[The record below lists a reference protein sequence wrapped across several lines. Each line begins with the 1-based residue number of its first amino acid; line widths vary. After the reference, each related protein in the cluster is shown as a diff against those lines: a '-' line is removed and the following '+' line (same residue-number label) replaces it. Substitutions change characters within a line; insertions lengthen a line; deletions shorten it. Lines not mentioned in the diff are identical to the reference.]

1 MWLVAMAGFG
11 LEQWVS
17 YLGLERIDDPN
28 KDYPVY
34 RKRLD
39 GKIIDL
45 KELDLLVAQ
54 RLRDLRTDRQLAQ
67 AKVAMLLGVK
77 EATYARY
84 ENASSLMTVGRL
96 LHVFEV
102 LDITPE
108 EFFDPF
114 VKERSP
120 QSEGNSQEAE
130 RNKLME
136 ETVGHLQK
144 LDVTTLKMVHDLVLA
159 MEPRTIEKQR
169 GNGAAKAAP

>member
-1 MWLVAMAGFG
+1 MAGFG
-11 LEQWVS
+11 LDQWVS
-17 YLGLERIDDPN
+17 HLGLERVDDPS
-28 KDYPVY
+28 KDHPIY

-54 RLRDLRTDRQLAQ
+54 RLRHLRTDRQIAQ
-67 AKVAMLLGVK
+67 AKVATLLGLK
-77 EATYARY
+77 EQTYARY

-144 LDVTTLKMVHDLVLA
+144 LDETALKMVHDLVLA
-159 MEPRTIEKQR
+159 MEPRTIEQK

>member
-1 MWLVAMAGFG
+1 MAGFG
-11 LEQWVS
+11 LEQWVN
-17 YLGLERIDDPN
+17 YLGLERVDDPN
-28 KDYPVY
+28 KDHPVY

-45 KELDLLVAQ
+45 RQLDLLVAQ

>member
-1 MWLVAMAGFG
+1 MAGFG

-17 YLGLERIDDPN
+17 DLGLERVDDPSR
-28 KDYPVY
+28 DHSIY

-45 KELDLLVAQ
+45 KELDLLVAR

-67 AKVAMLLGVK
+67 AKVATLLGVK

-114 VKERSP
+114 IKERPP

-144 LDVTTLKMVHDLVLA
+144 LDETALKMVHDLVLA
-159 MEPRTIEKQR
+159 MEPRTIEKQK

>member
-1 MWLVAMAGFG
+1 MAGFG
-11 LEQWVS
+11 LQQWVN
-17 YLGLERIDDPN
+17 YLGLERVDDPN
-28 KDYPVY
+28 KDHPVY

-45 KELDLLVAQ
+45 RQLDLLVAQ

-67 AKVAMLLGVK
+67 AKVAMLLGMK

-102 LDITPE
+102 LDVTPE
-108 EFFDPF
+108 EFFDPL
-114 VKERSP
+114 VNEQPSHSKAESR
-120 QSEGNSQEAE
+120 EAL
-130 RNKLME
+130 RDQLME
-136 ETVGHLQK
+136 ETVDHLQK
-144 LDVTTLKMVHDLVLA
+144 LDETALKMVHDLVLA
-159 MEPRTIEKQR
+159 MEPRTIEKQK

>member
-1 MWLVAMAGFG
+1 MAGFG

-17 YLGLERIDDPN
+17 YLGLERVVDPD
-28 KDYPVY
+28 KDHPVY

-39 GKIIDL
+39 GKIIGL
-45 KELDLLVAQ
+45 RQLDLLVAQ

-114 VKERSP
+114 VKERPP
-120 QSEGNSQEAE
+120 QSEGNSQVAE

-144 LDVTTLKMVHDLVLA
+144 LDETALKMVHDLVLA
-159 MEPRTIEKQR
+159 MEPRTIEKQK

>member
-1 MWLVAMAGFG
+1 MAGFG

-17 YLGLERIDDPN
+17 YLGLERVDDPN

-54 RLRDLRTDRQLAQ
+54 RLRDLRTDRQIAQ
-67 AKVAMLLGVK
+67 AKVATLLGVK
-77 EATYARY
+77 EATYSRY

-96 LHVFEV
+96 IHVFEV

-108 EFFDPF
+108 EFFKPF
-114 VKERSP
+114 VNKRPSRP
-120 QSEGNSQEAE
+120 KGDSRKDA
-130 RNKLME
+130 RTKLME
-136 ETVGHLQK
+136 GTVDHLNK
-144 LDVTTLKMVHDLVLA
+144 LDNTALKAVHDLVTA
-159 MEPRTIEKQR
+159 MEPRPVGRQKR
-169 GNGAAKAAP
+169 NDAAKAAP

>member
-1 MWLVAMAGFG
+1 MAGFG

-17 YLGLERIDDPN
+17 YLGLERVDDPN
-28 KDYPVY
+28 KDHPVY

-54 RLRDLRTDRQLAQ
+54 RLRDLRTDRQIAQ
-67 AKVAMLLGVK
+67 AKVATLLGVK
-77 EATYARY
+77 EATYSRY

-96 LHVFEV
+96 IHVFEV

-114 VKERSP
+114 VDERPSHSKEKS
-120 QSEGNSQEAE
+120 GEAV
-130 RNKLME
+130 RNKLMG
-136 ETVGHLQK
+136 ETVDHLKK
-144 LDVTTLKMVHDLVLA
+144 LDDTALKMVHDLVIA
-159 MEPRTIEKQR
+159 MEPRTIGRQ
-169 GNGAAKAAP
+169 

>member
-1 MWLVAMAGFG
+1 MAGFR

-17 YLGLERIDDPN
+17 DLRLERVDDPS
-28 KDYPVY
+28 KDHPIY
-34 RKRLD
+34 RKRLG

-54 RLRDLRTDRQLAQ
+54 RLRELRTGRQIAQ

-96 LHVFEV
+96 LHLFEV
-102 LDITPE
+102 LDLTPE

-114 VKERSP
+114 VNEPPSHSKDKSRKGVRG
-120 QSEGNSQEAE
+120 Q
-130 RNKLME
+130 LME
-136 ETVGHLQK
+136 ETVDHLQK
-144 LDVTTLKMVHDLVLA
+144 LDETALKMVHDLVLA
-159 MEPRTIEKQR
+159 MEPRTIARQKR
-169 GNGAAKAAP
+169 NGAVEPAP

>member
-1 MWLVAMAGFG
+1 MAMAGFG

-17 YLGLERIDDPN
+17 YLGLERVDDPN

-54 RLRDLRTDRQLAQ
+54 RLRDLRTDRQIAQ
-67 AKVAMLLGVK
+67 AKVATLLGVK
-77 EATYARY
+77 EATYSRY

-96 LHVFEV
+96 IHVFEV
-102 LDITPE
+102 LNITPE
-108 EFFDPF
+108 EFFDPL
-114 VKERSP
+114 VNEQPSHSKAESR
-120 QSEGNSQEAE
+120 EAL
-130 RNKLME
+130 RDQLME
-136 ETVGHLQK
+136 ETVDHLKK
-144 LDVTTLKMVHDLVLA
+144 LDDTTLKMVHDLVLA
-159 MEPRTIEKQR
+159 MEPRTIEKQK

>member
-1 MWLVAMAGFG
+1 MAGFG

>member
-1 MWLVAMAGFG
+1 MAGFG

-17 YLGLERIDDPN
+17 YLGLERVDDPN
-28 KDYPVY
+28 KDHPVY

-54 RLRDLRTDRQLAQ
+54 RLRDLRTDRQIAQ
-67 AKVAMLLGVK
+67 AKVATLLGVK
-77 EATYARY
+77 EATYSRY

-102 LDITPE
+102 LNITPE
-108 EFFDPF
+108 EFFDPL
-114 VKERSP
+114 VNEQPSHSKAESR
-120 QSEGNSQEAE
+120 EAL
-130 RNKLME
+130 RDQLME
-136 ETVGHLQK
+136 ETVDHLKK
-144 LDVTTLKMVHDLVLA
+144 LDDTTLKMVHDLVLA
-159 MEPRTIEKQR
+159 MEPRTIEKQK

>member
-1 MWLVAMAGFG
+1 MAGFG

-17 YLGLERIDDPN
+17 YLGLERVDDPD
-28 KDYPVY
+28 KDCPVY

-54 RLRDLRTDRQLAQ
+54 RLRALRTDRQIAQ
-67 AKVAMLLGVK
+67 AKVATLLGAK

-102 LDITPE
+102 LGITPE

-114 VKERSP
+114 VNERPSH
-120 QSEGNSQEAE
+120 SKAESREAL
-130 RNKLME
+130 RDQLME
-136 ETVGHLQK
+136 ETVDHLKK
-144 LDVTTLKMVHDLVLA
+144 LDDTTLKMVHDLVIA
-159 MEPRTIEKQR
+159 MEPRTIGR
-169 GNGAAKAAP
+169 

>member
-1 MWLVAMAGFG
+1 MAGFR

-17 YLGLERIDDPN
+17 YLGLERVDDPD
-28 KDYPVY
+28 KDHPVY

-39 GKIIDL
+39 GKIINL
-45 KELDLLVAQ
+45 RQLDLLVAQ

-102 LDITPE
+102 LNITPE
-108 EFFDPF
+108 EFFDPL
-114 VKERSP
+114 VNEQPSHSKAESR
-120 QSEGNSQEAE
+120 EAL
-130 RNKLME
+130 RDQLME
-136 ETVGHLQK
+136 ETVDHLKK
-144 LDVTTLKMVHDLVLA
+144 LDDTTLKMVHDLVLA
-159 MEPRTIEKQR
+159 MEPRTIEKQK

>member
-17 YLGLERIDDPN
+17 YLGLERVDDPN
-28 KDYPVY
+28 KDHPVY

-54 RLRDLRTDRQLAQ
+54 RLRDLRTDRQIAQ
-67 AKVAMLLGVK
+67 AKVATLLGVK
-77 EATYARY
+77 EATYSRY

-96 LHVFEV
+96 IHVFEV

-114 VKERSP
+114 VNERPIHPKGKSRKDV
-120 QSEGNSQEAE
+120 
-130 RNKLME
+130 RNKLMG
-136 ETVGHLQK
+136 ETVDHLKK
-144 LDVTTLKMVHDLVLA
+144 LDDTALKMVHDLVIA
-159 MEPRTIEKQR
+159 MEPRTIGRQKR
-169 GNGAAKAAP
+169 NGAAKAAP

>member
-1 MWLVAMAGFG
+1 MAGFG

-17 YLGLERIDDPN
+17 DLGLERVDDPSR
-28 KDYPVY
+28 DHSIY

-45 KELDLLVAQ
+45 KELDLLVAR

-67 AKVAMLLGVK
+67 AKVATLLGVK

-102 LDITPE
+102 LNITPE
-108 EFFDPF
+108 EFFDPL
-114 VKERSP
+114 VNEQPSHSKAESR
-120 QSEGNSQEAE
+120 EAL
-130 RNKLME
+130 RDQLME
-136 ETVGHLQK
+136 ETVDHLKK
-144 LDVTTLKMVHDLVLA
+144 LDDTTLKMVHDLVLA
-159 MEPRTIEKQR
+159 MEPRTIEKQK

>member
-1 MWLVAMAGFG
+1 MAGFG

-17 YLGLERIDDPN
+17 YLGLERVVDPD
-28 KDYPVY
+28 KDHPVY

-45 KELDLLVAQ
+45 RQLDLLVAQ

-67 AKVAMLLGVK
+67 AKVATLLGLK

-102 LDITPE
+102 LNILRD
-108 EFFDPF
+108 
-114 VKERSP
+114 
-120 QSEGNSQEAE
+120 Q
-130 RNKLME
+130 LME
-136 ETVGHLQK
+136 ETVDHLKK
-144 LDVTTLKMVHDLVLA
+144 LDETTLKMVHDLVIA
-159 MEPRTIEKQR
+159 MEPRTIGRQ
-169 GNGAAKAAP
+169 

>member
-1 MWLVAMAGFG
+1 MAGFG

-17 YLGLERIDDPN
+17 DLGLERVDDPSR
-28 KDYPVY
+28 DHSIY

-45 KELDLLVAQ
+45 KELDLLVAR
-54 RLRDLRTDRQLAQ
+54 RLRHLRTDRQIAQ
-67 AKVAMLLGVK
+67 AKVATLLGVK

-114 VKERSP
+114 IKERPP

-130 RNKLME
+130 RNKLMG
-136 ETVGHLQK
+136 ETVDHLQK
-144 LDVTTLKMVHDLVLA
+144 LDDTTLKMVHDLVIA
-159 MEPRTIEKQR
+159 MEPRTIGRQ
-169 GNGAAKAAP
+169 

>member
-1 MWLVAMAGFG
+1 MAGFG
-11 LEQWVS
+11 LEHWVS
-17 YLGLERIDDPN
+17 YLGLERVVDPD
-28 KDYPVY
+28 KDHPVY

-45 KELDLLVAQ
+45 RQLDLLVAQ
-54 RLRDLRTDRQLAQ
+54 RLRHLRTDRQLAH

-114 VKERSP
+114 IKERPP

-144 LDVTTLKMVHDLVLA
+144 LDETALKMVHDLVLA
-159 MEPRTIEKQR
+159 MEPRTIGRQ
-169 GNGAAKAAP
+169 

>member
-1 MWLVAMAGFG
+1 MAGFG

-17 YLGLERIDDPN
+17 YLGLERVDDPN

-54 RLRDLRTDRQLAQ
+54 RLRDLRTDRQIAQ

-114 VKERSP
+114 VNERPTHPKAESR
-120 QSEGNSQEAE
+120 EAL
-130 RNKLME
+130 RDQLMGA
-136 ETVGHLQK
+136 TVDHLKK
-144 LDVTTLKMVHDLVLA
+144 LDDTTLKMVYDLVMA
-159 MEPRTIEKQR
+159 MEPRTIGRQ
-169 GNGAAKAAP
+169 

>member
-1 MWLVAMAGFG
+1 MAGFG

-17 YLGLERIDDPN
+17 DLGLERVDDPSR
-28 KDYPVY
+28 DHSIY

-45 KELDLLVAQ
+45 KELDLLVAR
-54 RLRDLRTDRQLAQ
+54 RLRHLRTDRQIAQ
-67 AKVAMLLGVK
+67 AKVATLLGVK

-102 LDITPE
+102 LNITPE
-108 EFFDPF
+108 EFFDPL
-114 VKERSP
+114 VNEQPSHSKAESR
-120 QSEGNSQEAE
+120 EAL
-130 RNKLME
+130 RDQLME
-136 ETVGHLQK
+136 ETVDHLKK
-144 LDVTTLKMVHDLVLA
+144 LDDTTLKMVHDLVLA
-159 MEPRTIEKQR
+159 MEPRTIEKQK

>member
-1 MWLVAMAGFG
+1 MAGFG

-17 YLGLERIDDPN
+17 YLGLERVDDPN

-54 RLRDLRTDRQLAQ
+54 RLRDLRTDRQIAQ
-67 AKVAMLLGVK
+67 AKVATLLGVK
-77 EATYARY
+77 EATYSRY

-96 LHVFEV
+96 IHVFEV

-114 VKERSP
+114 VNERPTHPKGKSRKDV
-120 QSEGNSQEAE
+120 
-130 RNKLME
+130 RNKLMG
-136 ETVGHLQK
+136 ETVDHLKK
-144 LDVTTLKMVHDLVLA
+144 LDDTALKMVHDLVIA
-159 MEPRTIEKQR
+159 MEPRTVGTQKR
-169 GNGAAKAAP
+169 NGAAKAAP